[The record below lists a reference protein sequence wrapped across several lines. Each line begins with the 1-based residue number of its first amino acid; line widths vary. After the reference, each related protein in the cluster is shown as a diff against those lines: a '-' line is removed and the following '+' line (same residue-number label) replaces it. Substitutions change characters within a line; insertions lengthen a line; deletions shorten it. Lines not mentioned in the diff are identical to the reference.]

1 MSSKRLLWMAL
12 LLALVPGLAAAQG
25 TGQLSGVV
33 TGPGDAPLSGVT
45 VVIDEAG
52 MAEITDHDGRYRLSG
67 LPAGTYT
74 VTLSLGDRVAT
85 VENVTVTA
93 GETTALDHQVDWEV
107 SFAETITVFSASR
120 RRERVVEAP
129 AAVTVVAE
137 EQLERESPHG
147 QLAKVLEFTPGAQV
161 TQSGLYDF
169 NLNTRGFNSSL
180 NRRVPALVDG
190 RDPTVPF
197 LMSNDWP
204 SMSSMADMASVELV
218 RGPSSALYGT
228 NAFNGVL
235 VLTTKQPRY
244 SEGGS
249 AQITGGELSTLRG
262 DVRWS
267 GGLTENS
274 YLKAHGSYTQ
284 SDDFYRARTAA
295 GGLDEREREFYSF
308 CTPGVTTNCLRP
320 EVPLQREDDELWLAG
335 VRFDHYFD
343 NSFFTVEGGTSHI
356 EGPVI
361 QTGIGRV
368 QVTESDRPWARVNF
382 SHPRF
387 NVLAYTNQ
395 RDAPTQRALA
405 SGANLVLDEDNWA
418 VEVQGNLDFH
428 EQKGRIIGGVSYKD
442 EEIDSRNDAG
452 VSTLTR
458 FNPVGTER
466 EAVYAQAEYAFTP
479 KFKGVLAGRYD
490 DSELHDAQFSPK
502 VAFVLS
508 PTPNQTVRLT
518 YNQAFQSPNYSE
530 FFLQAP
536 AGLPITAFAATPL
549 GALDPSLRFI
559 PILAIGNP
567 ALEVEEITSWEVGYS
582 GILGGRTFLT
592 VDYYNSELENF
603 VTDLLPGVNPEFAPY
618 APPAALPPPVQ
629 TLILNTLRGAL
640 GSNAAGLTRLSP
652 TLTGLVLSY
661 ANAGAAD
668 TQGIDLGVN
677 FYLTD
682 AWTLGVNYSWFDFEL
697 QESLDLDRVLA
708 NAPEN
713 SGSISLGYAGERFD
727 GSVAYRYV
735 EEFDWAAGVFVGTVP
750 QYDIVD
756 VNFGMDVTDG
766 FRLAINVANAFD
778 DEHIQA
784 FGGDVIGRRALG
796 SVTFSW

>member
-25 TGQLSGVV
+25 SGQLTGVV
-33 TGPGDAPLSGVT
+33 TGPGDVPLSGVT

-52 MAEITDHDGRYRLSG
+52 MAEITDGNGRYTLVG

-74 VTLSLGDRVAT
+74 VTLSLGERVST
-85 VENVTVTA
+85 VEGVTITA
-93 GETTALDHQVDWEV
+93 GQTTSLDHAVDWEV

-129 AAVTVVAE
+129 AAVTVIAE
-137 EQLERESPHG
+137 EQLEREAPHG

-244 SEGGS
+244 SQGGS
-249 AQITGGELSTLRG
+249 VQLTAGELSTLRG

-267 GGLTENS
+267 GGLAENS
-274 YLKAHGSYTQ
+274 YLKVHGSYTQ
-284 SDDFYRARTAA
+284 SDDFYRARNVAF
-295 GGLDEREREFYSF
+295 DERERDFYRF
-308 CTPGVTTNCLRP
+308 CTSAADTNCIRR
-320 EVPLQREDDELWLAG
+320 EAAPLQREDDELWLAG
-335 VRFDHYFD
+335 VRFDQYVG
-343 NSFFTVEGGTSHI
+343 NSFFTVEGGTSKI

-368 QVTESDRPWARVNF
+368 QVTESERPWARFNF

-395 RDAPTQRALA
+395 RDAPVQRALA
-405 SGANLVLDEDNWA
+405 SGANLILDEENWA
-418 VEVQGNLDFH
+418 VELQGNMDFAGT
-428 EQKGRIIGGVSYKD
+428 KGRLIGGASYKD
-442 EEIDSRNDAG
+442 EEIDTTTPAG
-452 VSTLTR
+452 ASTLTR
-458 FNPVGTER
+458 FNPVGAER
-466 EAVYAQAEYAFTP
+466 TAFYGQAEYAFTH
-479 KFKGVLAGRYD
+479 KFKGVVAARWD
-490 DSELHDAQFSPK
+490 DSDLHDSQVSPK
-502 VAFVLS
+502 VALVIA
-508 PTPNQTVRLT
+508 PTPNQTIRLT

-530 FFLQAP
+530 FFLRVP
-536 AGLPITAFAATPL
+536 AGAPITGFAGPL
-549 GALDPSLRFI
+549 GGLDPTLRSI
-559 PILAIGNP
+559 PILAFGNP
-567 ALEVEEITSWEVGYS
+567 ALEVEEIRTWEVGYS
-582 GILGGRTFLT
+582 GILGGNAFLT
-592 VDYYNSELENF
+592 LDYYNSELENF
-603 VTDLLPGVNPEFAPY
+603 VTDLLPGVNPEFAAY
-618 APPAALPPPVQ
+618 APPSTLPGPVQ
-629 TLILNTLRGAL
+629 TAILNGLRGGL
-640 GSNAAGLTRLSP
+640 GQNFPGLTRLSP
-652 TLTGLVLSY
+652 TVTALVLSY
-661 ANAGAAD
+661 ANAGSAD
-668 TQGIDLGVN
+668 TQGVDAGLN
-677 FYLTD
+677 LYLND
-682 AWTLGVNYSWFDFEL
+682 AWTLGFAYSWFDFEL
-697 QESLDLDRVLA
+697 TESQDLDRVLP
-708 NAPEN
+708 NSPEN
-713 SGSISLGYAGERFD
+713 SGSVSLAYSGARWD
-727 GSVAYRYV
+727 GGVAYRYV

-756 VNFGMDVTDG
+756 VNFGFDVTDN
-766 FRLAINVANAFD
+766 FRLALNVANAFD